1 MHGTLFATSA
11 IMIAFAVV
19 ATNAANP
26 PYGQLSVKD
35 CKLTGSSG
43 QPVQLRGMSL
53 FWSVWMSKYWNQ
65 QTIHVWLLHR
75 ISIILL
81 HLYHFTLLTNLPKRL
96 QQYMWV
102 AETSFP
108 PFASLRLN
116 REPYA
121 IARQLFHFLV
131 P

>member
-1 MHGTLFATSA
+1 MHGTLFATA
-11 IMIAFAVV
+11 TILIAFAVV

-65 QTIHVWLLHR
+65 QTIHVWLLHQISITFYC

-81 HLYHFTLLTNLPKRL
+81 HLQICQNDCSNICEYRKRRSLHLLRS
-96 QQYMWV
+96 
-102 AETSFP
+102 A
-108 PFASLRLN
+108 
-116 REPYA
+116 
-121 IARQLFHFLV
+121 
-131 P
+131 

>member
-26 PYGQLSVKD
+26 PYGQLSVKN

-65 QTIHVWLLHR
+65 QTIHVC
-75 ISIILL
+75 
-81 HLYHFTLLTNLPKRL
+81 
-96 QQYMWV
+96 M
-102 AETSFP
+102 A
-108 PFASLRLN
+108 FASNFNHFIALVLFYTTYKFAKTIAAIYVSSGNAVPSTAPSLR
-116 REPYA
+116 
-121 IARQLFHFLV
+121 FFL
-131 P
+131 PRSA